1 MLAPK
6 KIQASGDKSVC
17 ELIEAVE
24 AACETLSFDRYLCRR
39 GFLKITGLA
48 SAGLVLAFST
58 LPRGAKAQGAGS
70 ENIFNAFIKIAPDGE
85 ILIYSKAPEIGQGI
99 KTVFPMIIT
108 EELDGNW
115 SHVRIEQAPIN
126 PSVYGRQSAG
136 GSNSIV
142 QGWTQHRY
150 AGATA
155 RAMLISAAA
164 RHWNVSESELSTEN
178 SVVTHTVSNR
188 QLSYGELANEAA
200 ALPLPDLENLSLKPR
215 AEWKLLG
222 TRMPRVDNQA
232 VVTGTET
239 FGIDQVLPNMV
250 YATYTKCPAVGG
262 RVIAANLDEIKS
274 MSGVHDAFVV
284 EGNGNDAQL
293 MSGVAVIANST
304 WAAIK
309 AKRTLN
315 VRWDESDA
323 GKDSW
328 STAMQQANALAG
340 TAGPETLFD
349 IGNTERA
356 LESAAEV
363 IEASYD
369 YPFVSHAPLEPQN
382 CTAWFHDGVAEFWVP
397 TQSGDRILPQMAE
410 WLGLTQEQV
419 IIHQGRPGG
428 GFGRRLLNDFMFEAI
443 EISRR
448 IDAPVKLQWT
458 REDDFAHDF
467 YRVGG
472 FHHFKAGLDSE
483 GKLIAWDDH
492 FISFTSDGEGPVAG
506 GDFRHFQPGPLLPNF
521 QVTQTLLPLKT
532 RCGPWR
538 APRSNA
544 IAFAEQSFLH
554 ELSTHAGRDHLE
566 FLLEIMGAPRWLE
579 PGNRGALNTG
589 RAAGVI
595 RLAAENAGWGQQMP
609 DGRGLGLSFYFCHN
623 GHVAEIAEVSVDA
636 ARNVTVHKVTV
647 AADIGPV
654 LNMSGAETQAQGA
667 VIDGLSTMQGLEISI
682 ENGRVQQSNFDTYPI
697 MRIAGA
703 PEVNVHFIQ
712 SDFDPTGFGEPALPP
727 LAPAVCNAI
736 FSASGIRI
744 RSLPLTKSNFTLV
757 ASLGGRSI

>member
-6 KIQASGDKSVC
+6 TIHTSGDRSVR

-24 AACETLSFDRYLCRR
+24 AASEKPIFAKDLARR

-48 SAGLVLAFST
+48 GAGLVLAFST
-58 LPRGAKAQGAGS
+58 LPRGASAQGAGG
-70 ENIFNAFIKIAPDGE
+70 ENIFNAFIRIAPDGE

-108 EELDGNW
+108 EELDGDW
-115 SHVRIEQAPIN
+115 SDVRIEQAPIN
-126 PSVYGRQSAG
+126 PDVYGRQTAG

-142 QGWTQHRY
+142 QGWTQHRQ

-155 RAMLISAAA
+155 RAMLVSAAA
-164 RHWNVSESELSTEN
+164 QRLRVSESELTAEN
-178 SVVTHTVSNR
+178 SVVTHAASNR
-188 QLSYGELANEAA
+188 RLSYGELAVEAA
-200 ALPLPDLENLSLKPR
+200 TLPIPDPEALRLKPR
-215 AEWKLLG
+215 ADWKLLG
-222 TRMPRVDNQA
+222 TRVPRVDNHA

-239 FGIDQVLPNMV
+239 YGIDQVLPNML

-262 RVIAANLDEIKS
+262 RVASANIDALKS
-274 MSGVHDAFVV
+274 MSGVRDAFVI
-284 EGNGNDAQL
+284 EGNGNESQL
-293 MSGVAVIANST
+293 MSGIAIVANST

-309 AKRTLN
+309 AKRAID
-315 VRWDESDA
+315 VDWDESDA
-323 GKDSW
+323 AKDSW
-328 STAMQQANALAG
+328 SGAMQQANALAG
-340 TAGPETLFD
+340 TAGPETLFN
-349 IGNTERA
+349 IGDTEAA
-356 LESAAEV
+356 LGTAAEV
-363 IEASYD
+363 MEASYD

-382 CTAWFHDGVAEFWVP
+382 CTAWFHDGIAEFWVP

-410 WLGLTQEQV
+410 WLGLPVERV
-419 IIHQGRPGG
+419 IIHQGRAGG

-443 EISRR
+443 EISRHV
-448 IDAPVKLQWT
+448 DAPVKLQWT

-472 FHHFKAGLDSE
+472 FHHFKAGLDDA

-492 FISFTSDGEGPVAG
+492 FISFTNDGDGPVAG
-506 GDFRHFQPGPLLPNF
+506 GDFRHFQPGPLLDNF
-521 QVTQTLLPLKT
+521 HVTQTLLPLKT

-554 ELSTHAGRDHLE
+554 ELSTRAGRDHLE
-566 FLLEIMGAPRWLE
+566 FLLEIMGEPRWLE

-595 RLAAENAGWGQQMP
+595 RLAAEKAGWGRQMP
-609 DGRGLGLSFYFCHN
+609 QGRALGLSFYFCHN
-623 GHVAEIAEVSVDA
+623 GHVAEVAEVSVDA

-654 LNMSGAETQAQGA
+654 LNMSGAETQGQGA
-667 VIDGLSTMQGLEISI
+667 VLDGLSTMQGLEVTI
-682 ENGRVQQSNFDTYPI
+682 EDGRVQQANFDSYPI

-703 PEVNVHFIQ
+703 PEVDVHFIQ
-712 SDFDPTGFGEPALPP
+712 SDFNPTGFGEPALPP

-736 FSASGIRI
+736 FTASGIRI
-744 RSLPLTKSNFTLV
+744 RSLPLTKSNFTLI
-757 ASLGGRSI
+757 ASLG

>member
-6 KIQASGDKSVC
+6 TVQASGDRSVC
-17 ELIEAVE
+17 ELIEAME
-24 AACETLSFDRYLCRR
+24 AASDRPLFAKDLGRR

-48 SAGLVLAFST
+48 GAGLVLAFST
-58 LPRGAKAQGAGS
+58 LPRGASAQDAGG
-70 ENIFNAFIKIAPDGE
+70 ENTFNAFIRIAPDGE
-85 ILIYSKAPEIGQGI
+85 ILVYSKAPEIGQGI

-115 SHVRIEQAPIN
+115 SDVRIEQAPIK
-126 PSVYGRQSAG
+126 PEVYGRQSAG

-142 QGWTQHRY
+142 QGWTQHRH

-164 RHWNVSESELSTEN
+164 RRLNVSESELSAEN
-178 SVVTHTVSNR
+178 SMVIHAPSDR
-188 QLSYGELANEAA
+188 RISYGELANEAA
-200 ALPLPDLENLSLKPR
+200 TLAVPDPESLSLKPR
-215 AEWKLLG
+215 GEWKLLG
-222 TRMPRVDNQA
+222 TRMPRVDNHA

-262 RVIAANLDEIKS
+262 RVAAANVDAIKS
-274 MSGVHDAFVV
+274 MSGVHHAFVI
-284 EGNGNDAQL
+284 EGNGNEAQL
-293 MSGVAVIANST
+293 MSGVAIVANST

-309 AKRTLN
+309 AKRALN
-315 VRWDESDA
+315 IDWDETNA

-328 STAMQQANALAG
+328 SGAMQQANALAG
-340 TAGPETLFD
+340 TSGPETLSD
-349 IGNTERA
+349 IGNTEAA
-356 LESAAEV
+356 LAGAAEV
-363 IEASYD
+363 MEASYD

-382 CTAWFHDGVAEFWVP
+382 CTAWFHEGIAEFWVP
-397 TQSGDRILPQMAE
+397 TQSGDRALPQIAE
-410 WLGLTQEQV
+410 WLNIPVERV
-419 IIHQGRPGG
+419 IIHQGRAGG
-428 GFGRRLLNDFMFEAI
+428 GFGRRLLNDFMFEAM

-472 FHHFKAGLDSE
+472 FHHFKAGLDDD

-492 FISFTSDGEGPVAG
+492 FISFTNDGDGPVAG
-506 GDFRHFQPGPLLPNF
+506 GDFRHFQPGPLLANF
-521 QVTQTLLPLKT
+521 HVTQTLLPLKT

-554 ELSTHAGRDHLE
+554 ELSSQAGRDHLE
-566 FLLEIMGAPRWLE
+566 FLLEIMGEPRWLE

-595 RLAAENAGWGQQMP
+595 RLAAEQAGWGRQMP
-609 DGRGLGLSFYFCHN
+609 EGRALGLSFYFCHN
-623 GHVAEIAEVSVDA
+623 GHVAEVAEVSVDT
-636 ARNVTVHKVTV
+636 ARNVTVHNVTV

-667 VIDGLSTMQGLEISI
+667 VLDGLSTMQGLEITI
-682 ENGRVQQSNFDTYPI
+682 ENGRVQQANFDSYP
-697 MRIAGA
+697 MLRIAGA
-703 PEVNVHFIQ
+703 PEVDVHFIQ

-736 FSASGIRI
+736 FTTSGIRT

-757 ASLGGRSI
+757 ASLG

>member
-6 KIQASGDKSVC
+6 TIQASGDRSVR

-24 AACETLSFDRYLCRR
+24 AAAERPILAKDLGRR

-48 SAGLVLAFST
+48 GAGLVLAFSS
-58 LPRGAKAQGAGS
+58 LPRGASAQDVGG
-70 ENIFNAFIKIAPDGE
+70 ENIFNAFIRIAPDGE

-108 EELDGNW
+108 EELDGDW

-126 PSVYGRQSAG
+126 PAVYGRQSAG

-142 QGWTQHRY
+142 QGWTQHRH

-155 RAMLISAAA
+155 RAMLVSAAA
-164 RHWNVSESELSTEN
+164 RRLNVPESELTAES
-178 SVVTHTVSNR
+178 SIIIHAASDR
-188 QLSYGELANEAA
+188 RLSYGELANEAA
-200 ALPLPDLENLSLKPR
+200 MLAVPDPESLSLKPR
-215 AEWKLLG
+215 GEWKLLG
-222 TRMPRVDNQA
+222 TRMPRVDNHA
-232 VVTGTET
+232 VVTGAET
-239 FGIDQVLPNMV
+239 FGIDQVLPNML

-262 RVIAANLDEIKS
+262 RVASANIDAIKS
-274 MSGVHDAFVV
+274 MSGVHDAFVI
-284 EGNGNDAQL
+284 EGNGNEAQL
-293 MSGVAVIANST
+293 MSGVAIVANST

-309 AKRTLN
+309 AKRALN
-315 VRWDESDA
+315 VSWDESDA

-328 STAMQQANALAG
+328 SGAMQQANALAG
-340 TAGPETLFD
+340 TSGPETLFD
-349 IGNTERA
+349 IGDTEAA
-356 LESAAEV
+356 LAGAAEFMQ
-363 IEASYD
+363 ASYD

-382 CTAWFHDGVAEFWVP
+382 CTAWFRDGIAEFWAP
-397 TQSGDRILPQMAE
+397 TQSADRAWPQMAE
-410 WLGLTQEQV
+410 WLDLPQEQV

-472 FHHFKAGLDSE
+472 FHHFKAGLDDD

-492 FISFTSDGEGPVAG
+492 FISFTNDGDVPVAG
-506 GDFRHFQPGPLLPNF
+506 GDFRHFQPGPLLANF
-521 QVTQTLLPLKT
+521 HVTQTLLPLKT

-554 ELSTHAGRDHLE
+554 ELSTQAGRDHLE
-566 FLLEIMGAPRWLE
+566 FLLEIMGEPRWLE

-595 RLAAENAGWGQQMP
+595 RLVAEQAGWGRQMP
-609 DGRGLGLSFYFCHN
+609 EGRALGLSFYFCHN
-623 GHVAEIAEVSVDA
+623 AHVAEVAEVSVDA
-636 ARNVTVHKVTV
+636 TRNVTVHKVTV

-667 VIDGLSTMQGLEISI
+667 VLDGLSTMQGLEITI
-682 ENGRVQQSNFDTYPI
+682 EDGRVQQSNFDRYPI
-697 MRIAGA
+697 LRIAGA
-703 PEVNVHFIQ
+703 PEVDVHFIQ

-736 FSASGIRI
+736 FAASGIRI
-744 RSLPLTKSNFTLV
+744 RSLPLTKSNFNLV
-757 ASLGGRSI
+757 ASLDGRSI